1 MAALSAGILPYRI
14 LPDGSVEVLLVHPG
28 GPYWRSKDHHAWS
41 VAKGEYQSGQDP
53 ERAAEREFAE
63 ELGVPVP
70 AGRRLDL
77 GEVTQAGGKRVRV
90 WAVDVGDQPLEIG
103 ASNHF
108 EMEWPPGSGH
118 RRSLPEVDRAE
129 WAPVVLARQRL
140 VAAQTA
146 FLDRLLE
153 QPALTSASRTGAGAN
168 NRHPSRHLSE

>member
-1 MAALSAGILPYRI
+1 MTALSAGILPYRI

-41 VAKGEYQSGQDP
+41 VAKGEYQRGQDP

-77 GEVTQAGGKRVRV
+77 GEVIQAGGKRVRV
-90 WAVDVGDQPLEIG
+90 WAVEVGAQPLEIG
-103 ASNHF
+103 ASNQF
-108 EMEWPPGSGH
+108 DLEWPPGSGQ
-118 RRSLPEVDRAE
+118 RRSFPEVDRAE
-129 WAPVVLARQRL
+129 WASVVLARQRL

-153 QPALTSASRTGAGAN
+153 QAITGGSRTGAGEN
-168 NRHPSRHLSE
+168 NGHPSRHLSE